1 MKKRSVMLLICFLVL
16 CFSTLFVIYLSNS
29 DTIKTSSGTIT
40 EKVPSSSSAA
50 ETFSSEEIFSSSSTS
65 SSEEIPSN
73 SSERESKSSTSSEG
87 ENRELSIK
95 DLCEKSPGES
105 IKILESFG
113 LVLPEAYA
121 SDPETAENS
130 ITMILQGL
138 QEGQFQDDIYP
149 FSYTELVELAKRVK
163 AIAIQYDP
171 ETAAKY
177 DSQSSS
183 TEE

>member
-29 DTIKTSSGTIT
+29 DTTKTSSSTIT

-50 ETFSSEEIFSSSSTS
+50 QAFSSEETFPSSSTFF
-65 SSEEIPSN
+65 EEIPSN
-73 SSERESKSSTSSEG
+73 SSEGESKSSTSSEG

-95 DLCEKSPGES
+95 DLCEKSPAES
-105 IKILESFG
+105 IEILESFG

-121 SDPETAENS
+121 SAPETAENS

-177 DSQSSS
+177 DFQSSS